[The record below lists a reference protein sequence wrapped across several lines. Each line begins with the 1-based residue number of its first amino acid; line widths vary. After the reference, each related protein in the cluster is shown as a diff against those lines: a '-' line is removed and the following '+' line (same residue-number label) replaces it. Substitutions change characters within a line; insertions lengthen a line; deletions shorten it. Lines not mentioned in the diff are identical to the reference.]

1 MDSEQLFW
9 FVLMTEP
16 VAAVIL
22 AAGLSR
28 RMGKP
33 KMSLPWGQTTVLGQV
48 IDIFKQAGV
57 QEIVI
62 VTGGARQAVDEELA
76 RSTYSLPVR
85 SVFNPDYE
93 TGEMLSSIQCGLQS
107 LGNSVEA
114 ALIGLGD
121 QPQISLAAVWA
132 VLGDQWKVP
141 ISSVSNYRDKIIVP
155 SFNNHRGHPWLVG
168 SQYWQQVLEPPL
180 TTRDFLREHASLIQ
194 YVATDLTVLKD
205 LDTPEDYER
214 ERP

>member
-1 MDSEQLFW
+1 
-9 FVLMTEP
+9 MTEP

-33 KMSLPWGQTTVLGQV
+33 KMSLPWGRTTVLGQV
-48 IDIFKQAGV
+48 IDVFTQAGV

-62 VTGGARQAVDEELA
+62 VSGGARQSIEEELA
-76 RSTYSLPVR
+76 RSVHPIPVH
-85 SVFNPDYE
+85 SVYNPDYE

-107 LGNSVEA
+107 LGALLEA

-121 QPQISLAAVWA
+121 QPQISLTAIQA
-132 VLGDQWKVP
+132 VLSDQP
-141 ISSVSNYRDKIIVP
+141 NYRDKIIVP
-155 SFNNHRGHPWLVG
+155 SYNMHRGHPWLVG
-168 SQYWQQVLEPPL
+168 SQYWQQVLELKSPL
-180 TTRDFLREHASLIQ
+180 TTRDFLREHANQIQ